1 MRLGSCLCFFVVEW
15 VSESVWAAAGSVQSP
30 WRRFLY
36 DSLSLCDHPAT
47 TDIVCTLT
55 VIMSSIFSLDSTDG
69 QSEICSIICSIATE
83 SRWSSWLLC
92 SNAKNEEFRSF
103 SRFLQIPVETG
114 ATTPWTF
121 SNSSASLTVY
131 SNCFSWLNSFCRGS
145 LSHRN
150 LSCSSCEWYFM
161 R

>member
-15 VSESVWAAAGSVQSP
+15 VSDSVWTAAGSVQSP

-36 DSLSLCDHPAT
+36 DSLSLCEHSITVYP
-47 TDIVCTLT
+47 VYTLT

-69 QSEICSIICSIATE
+69 QSEICSISCSTATE
-83 SRWSSWLLC
+83 SRWSSWLPG
-92 SNAKNEEFRSF
+92 SNVINEAFRSF
-103 SRFLQIPVETG
+103 SRFLQIPGETG
-114 ATTPWTF
+114 ATTPWTI

-131 SNCFSWLNSFCRGS
+131 SNCFSWLNSCCWGS